1 MTDHHKKIDVIITAE
16 PAPQKPGL
24 SAAMQRA
31 ARAQQVVVGAQAF
44 DAQGHI
50 SPDALDVI
58 STVMSRGGT
67 VVVDLPAAARQA
79 DTFNAF
85 ASAVLNSADAK
96 AGHRNTGQMLF
107 AGAVDAPLVATAK
120 PPAPRRH

>member
-1 MTDHHKKIDVIITAE
+1 MTDHRDKINVIITDA
-16 PAPQKPGL
+16 PAATKSQL

-31 ARAQQVVVGAQAF
+31 ASAQQVVVGAQAF
-44 DAQGHI
+44 DTQGHI
-50 SPDALDVI
+50 SRDALDVI

-85 ASAVLNSADAK
+85 ASAVMGAADAK
-96 AGHRNTGQMLF
+96 AGHRNNGQMLF
-107 AGAVDAPLVATAK
+107 AGPVDAPLVTEAK
-120 PPAPRRH
+120 APAPRR